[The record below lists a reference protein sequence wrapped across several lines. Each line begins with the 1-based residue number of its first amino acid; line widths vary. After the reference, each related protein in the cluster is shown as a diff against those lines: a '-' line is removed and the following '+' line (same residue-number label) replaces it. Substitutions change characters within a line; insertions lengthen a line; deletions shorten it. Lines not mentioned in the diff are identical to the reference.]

1 MVVWLSFINFLLT
14 ITFVIWQPKG
24 LKIGWS
30 ACGGAVLALLLGIV
44 SFTDVATVT
53 GMVWN
58 ATLAFVGIILISL
71 VLDEIG
77 FSNGQPCIWPVLPEG
92 NTHRMFVYILILGSL
107 VSAFFA
113 NDGAALILT
122 PIVLAMVRALRF
134 QEKMI
139 LPFVMASGFIADTT
153 SLPFTISNLVNIV
166 SADYFHI
173 GFAEYASRMILPNA
187 ISFLASVLVLLLFF
201 RKSIPAHYQVE
212 QLKKP
217 RDVLKDG
224 KLFHLS
230 WVVLG
235 FLFLGYLISQPLGI
249 PVSFMV
255 GGAAILFMLMAQRSH
270 AIKTGKMLKEAPW
283 QIILFSIGMY
293 VVVFGLRNAGLT
305 NMLGIL
311 IEGATHHGVVVA
323 AVGMGFLSA
332 FLSAVM
338 NNLPSVMIGALAIHG
353 TPTEGVI
360 REALVY
366 ANVIGCDLGP
376 KMTPIGS
383 LATLIWLHVLSRKGI
398 KITWGSYFKT
408 GILLTVPTLLL
419 TLIGLG
425 IWLMIIS

>member
-30 ACGGAVLALLLGIV
+30 AFGGAVLALLLGIV

-77 FSNGQPCIWPVLPEG
+77 FFEWAALHMACLARG

-134 QEKMI
+134 QDKMI

-153 SLPFTISNLVNIV
+153 SLPFTVSNLVNIV
-166 SADYFHI
+166 SADYFDI
-173 GFAEYASRMILPNA
+173 GFAEYASRMVMPNL
-187 ISFLASVLVLLLFF
+187 ISFFASLFVLRLFY
-201 RKSIPAHYQVE
+201 RKSMPSHYDVAHVKQP
-212 QLKKP
+212 K
-217 RDVLKDG
+217 DALKDV

-230 WVVLG
+230 WIVLL
-235 FLFLGYLISQPLGI
+235 FLFLGYLFSQPLGI
-249 PVSFMV
+249 PVSFIV
-255 GGAAILFMLMAQRSH
+255 GGAACLFMGMAQRSH

-305 NMLGIL
+305 AMLGNVIQ
-311 IEGATHHGVVVA
+311 GATHYGVIA
-323 AVGMGFLSA
+323 TAVGMGTLSA

-338 NNLPSVMIGALAIHG
+338 NNLPTVMIGALAIHG
-353 TPTEGVI
+353 TPTVGVT

-419 TLIGLG
+419 TLLGLG
-425 IWLMIIS
+425 LWLMIIS